1 MAAKL
6 LLNSPTIKC
15 LVGWLASV
23 FDVMAKTFE
32 GDQMRCIPE
41 EGGSTFWQSK
51 EGKTFKIDGIAIAD
65 F

>member
-32 GDQMRCIPE
+32 GD
-41 EGGSTFWQSK
+41 
-51 EGKTFKIDGIAIAD
+51 
-65 F
+65 